1 MRANAIAVLD
11 ATPPPSVRLYRATQG
26 EQQEINDPGA
36 GEHSNSTAP
45 HRLIFS
51 ALATL
56 RNFVK
61 SGHCQENTNI
71 LPIAVQ
77 VPVHNDQMTDHSM
90 LDLNCTTTR
99 L

>member
-51 ALATL
+51 ALATRHSPEFRQVGPL
-56 RNFVK
+56 PRKHKHFA
-61 SGHCQENTNI
+61 HCRTGTSTQ
-71 LPIAVQ
+71 
-77 VPVHNDQMTDHSM
+77 
-90 LDLNCTTTR
+90 
-99 L
+99 